1 MSCTVIALPYA
12 IFMIVSSVAA
22 SIVEKASE
30 NNNSIGELDTIF
42 NQEISCEDIERIT
55 EEHFIEKNI
64 ETVFMDKNLLIKTL
78 TEHGI
83 NNVQEFLSGEIV
95 GSIDGYKF
103 CFMKPSE
110 DKPYSLKIS
119 AKQSE
124 NVDEKVEDLNSE
136 YALNVQ
142 EDTYLSVVENLKN
155 NNMEIESEE
164 VMDDNTIV
172 LTVNLE

>member
-12 IFMIVSSVAA
+12 IFMLVTSVVAPAVVS
-22 SIVEKASE
+22 IKAESDKMG
-30 NNNSIGELDTIF
+30 NLDTTI
-42 NQEISCEDIERIT
+42 NEEVSCENTERIT
-55 EEHFIEKNI
+55 EEHFIEKEI
-64 ETVFMDKNLLIKTL
+64 ETAFMDKNLLMKTL

-83 NNVQEFLSGEIV
+83 NNVQEYMTGEIV
-95 GSIDGYKF
+95 GNIDGYKF
-103 CFMKPSE
+103 CFTKPSE

-119 AKQSE
+119 ARE
-124 NVDEKVEDLNSE
+124 NENIDEKIEDLNSE

>member
-124 NVDEKVEDLNSE
+124 NVNEKVEDLNSE